1 MESPALV
8 ALIAAPW
15 LTAAVLAL
23 LRNPLRRWA
32 PYARLRLCA
41 ALAGVGGLISL
52 LALGALAGPA
62 ISGEVQRAALAWLP
76 AFDANLGLRL
86 DALALLMCGL
96 IVGIGLLVL
105 LYARHYLAAHE
116 DTPRFFALLMAFM
129 GAMLGIALADNLILL
144 GVFWELTSL
153 SSFLL
158 IAFWTHRPEARQ
170 GARMALTVTG
180 LGGLALLAGL
190 CLLGWMAGSWSL
202 EGVLSQGERIRNH
215 SAYPVMLALV
225 LAGAFTKSAQ
235 FPTHFWL
242 PHAMAAPTPVSAY
255 LHSAT
260 MVKAGLFLLA
270 RLHPALS
277 GTDLWFYIVTSVGAA
292 TLLAGAWHAIFQ
304 HDLKGLLAYS
314 TISHLGLVMMLL
326 GLGSEGAAL
335 AALFH
340 LLNHATFKA
349 SLFMAVG
356 IIDHETG
363 TRDLRR
369 INGLAR
375 RMPVTSALAMIAAAA
390 MAGVP
395 LLNGFLSKEMFFAET
410 LLIRT
415 DPWSRM
421 IVPGVAL
428 VAAALSV
435 AYSARFVHDTFFNG
449 EPRDLPRSPHEP
461 PWGMRWPVMGLVLL
475 CLAVGLAPGVLMA
488 DLLQAASRDMLQVE
502 VEPPSIAL
510 WHGWNLPLAMSTIA
524 LTAGALL
531 YAGLQRLGGLHDVP
545 DDPGAGKRRFEQA
558 LQALE
563 SLALRGARRI
573 QGVGQQ
579 GQLALVLITA
589 LALAVVPVLMGGL
602 PAGVVEEAGTQP
614 GAISAGGTDLL
625 PAAAAMSLQAGT
637 LLAAVALWLLG
648 VSGALG
654 TLLLGTSRLAAVLAL
669 ALCGLAVSLA
679 FVVLSAPDLALTQL
693 LVEVVSLMLMALALR
708 HLPAAPA
715 GAEPLARR
723 LRDLGLAVMGGLALG
738 AATWAVLGLPA
749 DSLSGHYIARALTEA
764 GGTNVVNVIIVDFR
778 GFDTLGETFV
788 MACAALVVHGLLAGR
803 ILNAAGPGT
812 PPGLVL
818 GTVARGLLPFGLMV
832 SVFLFLRGHNLPG
845 GGFIAGLVAAI
856 VLVLQIMAGHGSRL
870 NNPRL
875 WVSLTASGLIVLTLT
890 GLAAWLWGYPYLTT
904 SFAHPALPLVGEVP
918 LASAAVFDLGVYLT
932 VTGATVLMLLA
943 LGRTEQRAG

>member
-1 MESPALV
+1 MDAPALV

-15 LTAAVLAL
+15 LAAAVLGLSRHPL
-23 LRNPLRRWA
+23 LRWT
-32 PYARLRLCA
+32 PYARLRLCS
-41 ALAGVGGLISL
+41 ALAGAGALVSL
-52 LALGALAGPA
+52 LALGALAGPTLA
-62 ISGEVQRAALAWLP
+62 GDVQRIALPWLP

-86 DALALLMCGL
+86 DAHALLMCGL
-96 IVGIGLLVL
+96 ILGIGLLVL

-235 FPTHFWL
+235 FPVHFWL

-277 GTDLWFYIVTSVGAA
+277 GTELWFYAVTSAGAA
-292 TLLAGAWHAIFQ
+292 TLLVGAWHAIFQ

-314 TISHLGLVMMLL
+314 TISHLGLIMMLL

-375 RMPVTSALAMIAAAA
+375 RMPVTSTLAMVAAAA

-421 IVPGVAL
+421 LVPGVAL

-449 EPRDLPRSPHEP
+449 EPRDLPRTPHEP
-461 PWGMRWPVMGLVLL
+461 PWGMRWPVMGLVAL

-488 DLLQAASRDMLQVE
+488 DLLQAASRDMLQVP
-502 VEPPSIAL
+502 VAPPSIAL
-510 WHGWNLPLAMSTIA
+510 WHGWNLPLAMSAIA

-545 DDPGAGKRRFEQA
+545 DNPGAGKRRFEQIV
-558 LQALE
+558 QTLE
-563 SLALRGARRI
+563 STALRGVRRLAA
-573 QGVGQQ
+573 VGQH
-579 GQLALVLITA
+579 GQLTLTLLMALGLALLPVLINGIPA
-589 LALAVVPVLMGGL
+589 GLAEPAPAHDATI
-602 PAGVVEEAGTQP
+602 PAGV
-614 GAISAGGTDLL
+614 
-625 PAAAAMSLQAGT
+625 
-637 LLAAVALWLLG
+637 LLAAIALWLLG
-648 VSGALG
+648 VAGALG
-654 TLLLGTSRLAAVLAL
+654 TLLLGASRLAAVLAL

-679 FVVLSAPDLALTQL
+679 FVVFSAPDLALTQL
-693 LVEVVSLMLMALALR
+693 LVEVVSLVLMALALR
-708 HLPAAPA
+708 HLPASPA
-715 GAEPLARR
+715 GPEPLAMR
-723 LRDLGLAVMGGLALG
+723 LRDLGLAVLAGLAMGL
-738 AATWAVLGLPA
+738 ATWAVLDLPA
-749 DSLSGHYIARALTEA
+749 DSLSGHYISRAVPEA

-788 MACAALVVHGLLAGR
+788 MACAALVIHALLAGR
-803 ILNAAGPGT
+803 VLRHAVPLT

-818 GTVARGLLPFGLMV
+818 GTVAQGLLPFGLMV

-856 VLVLQIMAGHGSRL
+856 VLVLQILAGREGRL
-870 NNPRL
+870 SHPSL
-875 WVSLTASGLIVLTLT
+875 WLGLTAGGLIVLTLT
-890 GLAAWLWGYPYLTT
+890 GVASWLWGYPFLTT
-904 SFAHPALPLVGEVP
+904 TFAHPALPLVGEVA
-918 LASAAVFDLGVYLT
+918 LASAAAFDLGVYLT
-932 VTGATVLMLLA
+932 VIGATVLMLLA

>member
-1 MESPALV
+1 MDSPALV

-15 LTAAVLAL
+15 LAAVGLAL
-23 LRNPLRRWA
+23 LRHPLSRWT

-41 ALAGVGGLISL
+41 ALAGAGALVSL
-52 LALGALAGPA
+52 VALGALAGPTLA
-62 ISGEVQRAALAWLP
+62 GEVQRASLPWLP
-76 AFDANLGLRL
+76 AFDAHFGLRL

-96 IVGIGLLVL
+96 ILGIGLLVL

-202 EGVLSQGERIRNH
+202 EGVLSQGERIRHH

-235 FPTHFWL
+235 CPMHFWL

-277 GTDLWFYIVTSVGAA
+277 GTELWFYAVTSVGAA
-292 TLLAGAWHAIFQ
+292 TLLVGAWHAIFQ

-314 TISHLGLVMMLL
+314 TISHLGLIMMLL
-326 GLGSEGAAL
+326 GLGSEGASL

-369 INGLAR
+369 INGLAW
-375 RMPVTSALAMIAAAA
+375 RMPVTSALAMVAAAA

-421 IVPGVAL
+421 LVPGVAL

-449 EPRDLPRSPHEP
+449 EPRDLPRTPHEP
-461 PWGMRWPVMGLVLL
+461 PWGMRWPVMGLVAL

-488 DLLQAASRDMLQVE
+488 DLLQAASRDMLQAPVAQ
-502 VEPPSIAL
+502 PSLAL
-510 WHGWNLPLAMSTIA
+510 WHGWNLPLAMSAIA

-545 DDPGAGKRRFEQA
+545 DNPGAGKRRFEQVV
-558 LQALE
+558 QAVE
-563 SLALRGARRI
+563 SVALRGVRGLSA
-573 QGVGQQ
+573 VGQH
-579 GQLALVLITA
+579 GQLTLALIMALTLGLLPVLIDG
-589 LALAVVPVLMGGL
+589 VPAGL
-602 PAGVVEEAGTQP
+602 PETAQAHNGLAQSGAGTSVSAGV
-614 GAISAGGTDLL
+614 
-625 PAAAAMSLQAGT
+625 
-637 LLAAVALWLLG
+637 LLAAVALWSLG
-648 VSGALG
+648 VAGALG
-654 TLLLGTSRLAAVLAL
+654 TLLLGASRMAAVFAL
-669 ALCGLAVSLA
+669 ALCGLAVSLS
-679 FVVLSAPDLALTQL
+679 FVVFSAPDLALTQL
-693 LVEVVSLMLMALALR
+693 LVEVVSLLLMALALR
-708 HLPAAPA
+708 HLPDSPA
-715 GAEPLARR
+715 SPEPLARR
-723 LRDLGLAVMGGLALG
+723 LRDLGLALLAGLAMG
-738 AATWAVLGLPA
+738 AATWAVLDLPA
-749 DSLSGHYIARALTEA
+749 NTVSGHYIARAVSEA

-788 MACAALVVHGLLAGR
+788 MACAALVIHALLGGR
-803 ILNAAGPGT
+803 VLRTAVPVT
-812 PPGLVL
+812 QPGLVL
-818 GTVARGLLPFGLMV
+818 GTVAQGLLPFGLMV
-832 SVFLFLRGHNLPG
+832 SMFLFLRGHNLPG

-856 VLVLQIMAGHGSRL
+856 VLMLQILAGREGPLGRPS
-870 NNPRL
+870 L
-875 WVSLTASGLIVLTLT
+875 WLALTAGGLIVLTLT
-890 GLAAWLWGYPYLTT
+890 GVASWLWGYPFLTT
-904 SFAHPALPLVGEVP
+904 TFAHPTLPFLGEVP
-918 LASAAVFDLGVYLT
+918 LASAAAFDLGVYLT
-932 VTGATVLMLLA
+932 VMGATVLMLLA
-943 LGRTEQRAG
+943 LGRTEQRGN